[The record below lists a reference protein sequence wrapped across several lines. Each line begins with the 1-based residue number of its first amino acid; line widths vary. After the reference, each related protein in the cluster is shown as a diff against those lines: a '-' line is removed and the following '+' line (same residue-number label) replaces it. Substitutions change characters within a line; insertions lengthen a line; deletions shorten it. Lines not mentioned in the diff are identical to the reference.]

1 MKKIALLFFGFVFVF
16 TSCTSSKKNLQKGN
30 YDAIITHSI
39 KKLIKNPEANKQAVL
54 LDKAFLLAN
63 ERDLEAINYLKL
75 EGQAGSWEKIFQHYD
90 RLKQRQNQL
99 KKILPFKLNGQLINY
114 KQVDYDAE
122 IVTAKRKAAAYFYA
136 NGKRLL
142 EAQEKGLIR
151 QAYYELQ
158 KAKSYSGSSYADINA
173 LIEEAKSRG
182 ISRVFVSIENSSLFN
197 FPPSFME
204 QLLSGNISKLNSDWV
219 QYWFYQADNTIA
231 FDYEAVV
238 RIRQIQVSPDDIKT
252 VDHVYKKRVADGFD
266 YVYDS
271 RGNVKKDSLGNDIK
285 KIKYADLQCALVE
298 TIQHKSARLE
308 GDIQFYELYPDERLI
323 GQKPFGIENTFHHV
337 SARAIGDTRAL
348 DKEALEQIKQ
358 KVIPFPPD
366 EALIFENAVRV
377 QEAIYQLLRSNASYF
392 N

>member
-1 MKKIALLFFGFVFVF
+1 M
-16 TSCTSSKKNLQKGN
+16 
-30 YDAIITHSI
+30 
-39 KKLIKNPEANKQAVL
+39 
-54 LDKAFLLAN
+54 
-63 ERDLEAINYLKL
+63 
-75 EGQAGSWEKIFQHYD
+75 
-90 RLKQRQNQL
+90 
-99 KKILPFKLNGQLINY
+99 PFKLNGQLINY

-122 IVTAKRKAAAYFYA
+122 IVSAKRKAAAYFYA

-308 GDIQFYELYPDERLI
+308 GDVQFYELYPDERLI